1 MEKSSMT
8 KEMMVGDK
16 NSFFDRLSVG
26 ETGLG
31 VNKNLT
37 AGYCGRNGGL
47 QYGGL
52 SLGRAWMWWAL
63 ELGSGH
69 GNLLI
74 SKD

>member
-31 VNKNLT
+31 VNKKLT

-52 SLGRAWMWWAL
+52 R
-63 ELGSGH
+63 SGP
-69 GNLLI
+69 I
-74 SKD
+74 SSFSARKNTL